1 MILSVGVPFM
11 LKLQSGK
18 PATWNR
24 KYPDKTDCHTH
35 FQQSGFLPGTI
46 LAALFLNLSLEKSAP
61 TIFLFAF
68 LLQDGTVAVRLA
80 VLLQRMEELYE
91 ITPQLYQQMAWY
103 GHRERS

>member
-1 MILSVGVPFM
+1 MLSVGSFVMVQFQNGM
-11 LKLQSGK
+11 
-18 PATWNR
+18 PAIWNR

-80 VLLQRMEELYE
+80 VLFQRMEEPYE